1 MRHSQKITYSSFK
14 CIVNGHSADSF
25 WGLIMPPTELTERV
39 LLTLNYLKWWWISK
53 IGLFL
58 RIFFFSL
65 LVGQI
70 CYTCHTTRP
79 ELENP
84 SSTLNYRLWGTSSFT
99 ESPWAQ
105 SSNAWCTK
113 RELLEEE
120 WSVPLVHFP
129 LHKSSQLQ
137 KNIGTEVT
145 L

>member
-84 SSTLNYRLWGTSSFT
+84 FQPWTTASEEPAHSQ
-99 ESPWAQ
+99 SPHGLSHQ
-105 SSNAWCTK
+105 MHGVLQ